1 MDKNKS
7 TKVLKAVSTVFLPL
21 SIISVSLFAVIGYV
35 LVWVGS
41 SGGKKRYFKGSA
53 GMYLTEAALS
63 LIKLCILS
71 RFGIMG
77 RSFAFA
83 VFDRTAFTVFWAV
96 TAVIMAVQGILS
108 VKAAKSCTNNGHFLE

>member
-7 TKVLKAVSTVFLPL
+7 TKVLKAVTTLFLPL
-21 SIISVSLFAVIGYV
+21 SVISVSLLAVICYA

-41 SGGKKRYFKGSA
+41 SGGKKRYFRYSA
-53 GMYLTEAALS
+53 GMYLAEAALS
-63 LIKLCILS
+63 LIKLYVLS
-71 RFGIMG
+71 HFGVMG

-83 VFDRTAFTVFWAV
+83 VFGRTAFIVFWAV

-108 VKAAKSCTNNGHFLE
+108 ARAAKSCTDNGRFLE

>member
-1 MDKNKS
+1 MDTNKS
-7 TKVLKAVSTVFLPL
+7 TKVLKAVSIVFLPL
-21 SIISVSLFAVIGYV
+21 SVVSVSLFAVISYA

-41 SGGKKRYFKGSA
+41 SGGKKRYFTYSA
-53 GMYLTEAALS
+53 GMYMTEAVLS
-63 LIKLCILS
+63 LIKLYILS
-71 RFGIMG
+71 HFGVMG

-83 VFDRTAFTVFWAV
+83 VFGSTAFTVFWIV